1 MLNIKNLFP
10 WFKHNENIIYL
21 DSAAT
26 SLKPQVVVDAINY
39 YITCQS
45 TNPHNSDSMF
55 THKAHGVLSECRS
68 ANAKLINADSDEI
81 IFTSGATEALN
92 LIANGISNLIN
103 KDDEIVLTYY
113 EHGSNLLPWYKIRD
127 ERKAKIIFA
136 QNDKFGLNAN
146 DFIKCLSKKT
156 KVVSFIGCSN
166 VLGNIFP
173 IQQIVKAIRKYN
185 PDIMICVDI
194 AQMIPHTKC
203 DVKLW
208 DVDFCAYSGHK
219 IFANTGV
226 GVAYIRK
233 SLQSKLHAFKLGGGM
248 NASLSPDEFTYASDT
263 DKFEGGTPNVSGI
276 YSLLSAI
283 KFLNEIGYDKIH
295 DHEQEIFNLL
305 YDGLKDCK
313 HIKVYNWEAK
323 SSILA
328 FNLNGVY
335 SQDLSSYLG
344 KQNIVVRSGLSC
356 AKLLNHIIHEN
367 GLVRASFYVY
377 NTKEDVIQFIEIIKN
392 LTKEKVLNELI

>member
-10 WFKHNENIIYL
+10 WFENNKNMIYL

-26 SLKPQVVVDAINY
+26 SLKPQTVIDAINY
-39 YITCQS
+39 YVTYQS
-45 TNPHNSDSMF
+45 TNPHNNDSLF
-55 THKAHGVLSECRS
+55 THQAHGILNECRLE
-68 ANAKLINADSDEI
+68 AAKLINANANEI

-92 LIANGISNLIN
+92 LIANGISSLIN
-103 KDDEIVLTYY
+103 KDDEIILTYY

-127 ERKAKIIFA
+127 DKQAKIIFA
-136 QNDKFGLNAN
+136 QSDEFGLTAKNFV
-146 DFIKCLSKKT
+146 DKLTQRT

-166 VLGNIFP
+166 VLGNFMP
-173 IQQIVKAIRKYN
+173 IQAIVKAVREYN

-208 DVDFCAYSGHK
+208 DIDFCAYSGHK
-219 IFANTGV
+219 IFANTGI
-226 GVAYIRK
+226 GIAYLRK
-233 SLQSKLHAFKLGGGM
+233 PFQSKLHPLKLGGGM
-248 NASLSPDEFTYASDT
+248 NASLSIDDFTYADET
-263 DKFEGGTPNVSGI
+263 DKYEGGTPNVSGI
-276 YSLLSAI
+276 YSLLSGI
-283 KFLNEIGYDKIH
+283 KFLNQIGYEKIK

-305 YDGLKDCK
+305 YNGLKDCEN
-313 HIKVYNWEAK
+313 IKVYNWSAK

-335 SQDLSSYLG
+335 SQDLASYLG
-344 KQNIVVRSGLSC
+344 KHNIIVRSGLSC
-356 AKLLNHIIHEN
+356 AKLLNHIIHDN

-377 NTKEDVIQFIEIIKN
+377 NTKEDVLQFINILKN

>member
-1 MLNIKNLFP
+1 MLNIKKFFP
-10 WFKHNENIIYL
+10 WFKHNQNIIYL

-26 SLKPQVVVDAINY
+26 SLKPQTVVNAINY
-39 YITCQS
+39 YITYQS

-55 THKAHGVLSECRS
+55 THKAHGVLNECRIE
-68 ANAKLINADSDEI
+68 NAKLINANADEI

-92 LIANGISNLIN
+92 LIADGISSLIN

-136 QNDKFGLNAN
+136 ESNKLGLCAD
-146 DFIKCLSKKT
+146 DFVKCLSGKT
-156 KVVSFIGCSN
+156 KIVSFIGCSN

-173 IQQIVKAIRKYN
+173 IQQITKAIREYN
-185 PDIMICVDI
+185 PNIMICVDI

-208 DVDFCAYSGHK
+208 DIDFCAYSGHK
-219 IFANTGV
+219 IFVNTGI

-233 SLQSKLHAFKLGGGM
+233 PLQSKLHALKLGGGM
-248 NASLSPDEFTYASDT
+248 NASLSTDEFTYASDT

-276 YSLLSAI
+276 YSLLSAV

-295 DHEQEIFNLL
+295 AHELEIFNLL
-305 YDGLKDCK
+305 YEELKDCK

-335 SQDLSSYLG
+335 SQDLASYLG
-344 KQNIVVRSGLSC
+344 KKNIIVRSGLSC

-377 NTKEDVIQFIEIIKN
+377 NTKEDVIQFIDVIKN